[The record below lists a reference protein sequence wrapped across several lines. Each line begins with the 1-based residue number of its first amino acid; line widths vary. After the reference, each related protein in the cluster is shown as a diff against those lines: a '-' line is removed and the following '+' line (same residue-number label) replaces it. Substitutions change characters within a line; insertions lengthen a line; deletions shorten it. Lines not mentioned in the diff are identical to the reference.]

1 MHRKT
6 IFMRKASITTITIL
20 ACAAMLALGGCSNS
34 TKKKLGLGRHS
45 PDEFTVVKRA
55 PLSMPPVY
63 NLRPPQPGVRRP
75 QQTPTT
81 EQAKQAVFGNGD
93 TAQQQ
98 NAVQQAFST
107 AGAGAAAEQGAVTE
121 AEAAF
126 LSSIGVAK
134 ADPNIRDVLVRE
146 QGAYTVS
153 DENLADK
160 IMFWRDRDNLPPAS
174 VVDADKEAERLKE
187 NKETGK
193 DINEGDVPVIEPKK
207 RAPLEGLF

>member
-1 MHRKT
+1 
-6 IFMRKASITTITIL
+6 MRKASITTIAIL
-20 ACAAMLALGGCSNS
+20 ACAMLALGGCSSN

-45 PDEFTVVKRA
+45 PDEFSVVKRA

-63 NLRPPQPGVRRP
+63 NLRPPQPGAPRP

-93 TAQQQ
+93 AAEK

-107 AGAGAAAEQGAVTE
+107 AGADAAQTTTNVTD

-126 LSSIGVAK
+126 LTKVGASS

-160 IMFWRDRDNLPPAS
+160 IMFWRDQKDLPPAS
-174 VVDADKEAERLKE
+174 VVDAGKEAERIKE
-187 NKETGK
+187 NQEEGK
-193 DINEGDVPVIEPKK
+193 GITEGDVPVIEPKK

>member
-1 MHRKT
+1 
-6 IFMRKASITTITIL
+6 MRQGISYKSIIVLT
-20 ACAAMLALGGCSNS
+20 CAAMLALGGCSNS

-63 NLRPPQPGVRRP
+63 NLRPPQPGAPRP

-81 EQAKQAVFGNGD
+81 EQAKQAVFGNGNG
-93 TAQQQ
+93 TEKQP
-98 NAVQQAFST
+98 NAVQQAFAT
-107 AGAGAAAEQGAVTE
+107 ASEGAPERTQVTD

-126 LSSIGVAK
+126 LGEIGASK
-134 ADPNIRDVLVRE
+134 ADPNIREVLVRE
-146 QGAYTVS
+146 QGGYTVN

-160 IMFWRDRDNLPPAS
+160 IMFWRERDNLPPAS
-174 VVDADKEAERLKE
+174 VVDAGKEAERIKE
-187 NKETGK
+187 NKEEGK
-193 DINEGDVPVIEPKK
+193 GITEGDVPVIEPKK